1 MGDERIIFVGGC
13 MRSGTTLV
21 QRLLCAA
28 EGASP
33 LAAECQYL
41 TALLEL
47 REGWAPRY
55 DEFLKDYFADPAAF
69 DGFSRKLVDEFIAA
83 AFARFRPASTLV
95 LKNPELSRHFPVLA
109 RWYPAAR
116 FVLVV
121 RDPLDTIASIAKV
134 AQRHHETGV
143 ASLIATYRHDMARMS
158 ALYKHYYEPVMR
170 SGREF
175 DDRLL
180 VLRYEDLVAQARQCP
195 RPGLEVHRA
204 ETWRCC
210 PGQAARR
217 GAGLLAGAQGQRLR
231 GGISLPAVERTPLG
245 RGDRALRGAPLA
257 GAGQRNPPP
266 LRRRCRE
273 LQVLATSVIGATVFA
288 IIPEAK

>member
-33 LAAECQYL
+33 LVAECQYL

-47 REGWAPRY
+47 REGWVPRY

-69 DGFSRKLVDEFIAA
+69 EGFSRKLVDEFIAA

-109 RWYPAAR
+109 RWYPTAR

-134 AQRHHETGV
+134 AQRHHDTGV

-158 ALYKHYYEPVMR
+158 ALYKHYYEPVLR

-180 VLRYEDLVAQARQCP
+180 VLRYEDLVAKPDSVLSQVSKFTGLKVGVAALDRPPVAEQAYWRERKDSAYVGAFRSP
-195 RPGLEVHRA
+195 LWSEPLSDGEIGRYA
-204 ETWRCC
+204 ERLSPPQVSEIRRHCADV
-210 PGQAARR
+210 AASFRYW
-217 GAGLLAGAQGQRLR
+217 Q
-231 GGISLPAVERTPLG
+231 
-245 RGDRALRGAPLA
+245 
-257 GAGQRNPPP
+257 
-266 LRRRCRE
+266 
-273 LQVLATSVIGATVFA
+273 
-288 IIPEAK
+288 